1 MMFLKFS
8 PSHLS
13 LSKTVTQVPT
23 THVGEVR
30 FIRNSMKKKKKQQK
44 APTKK

>member
-1 MMFLKFS
+1 MMFPKFS

-30 FIRNSMKKKKKQQK
+30 FIRNSMKKKKQQK